1 MFRLTTFIFFSF
13 TIDVMITE
21 PKNFFRNINLKNIRT
36 WCSVG
41 VYRWADLWLQ
51 KCEKLAFPKTMP
63 HRTTLNWLNHL
74 KMLGNVSFSH
84 FRGLKS
90 ARRCTPTLNR
100 VRKFFESIFL
110 KNFCGFLISASIVN
124 EKKNESR
131 QSETSPCI
139 AYSYYY
145 HRLRERFCKNVR
157 AYFLVGWGQFP
168 FFGIDTVAPP

>member
-1 MFRLTTFIFFSF
+1 
-13 TIDVMITE
+13 MITE

-90 ARRCTPTLNR
+90 ARPSMHSNTKSRAEIFWIDIFE
-100 VRKFFESIFL
+100 KFL
-110 KNFCGFLISASIVN
+110 RFCNQCINS
-124 EKKNESR
+124 EWKKNESR